1 MKKSI
6 LFSVLVAMCALSAN
20 AQKLKGDVKALSGEN
35 VNVVFNYEG
44 LLINGKAKQAYLDAE
59 EKRSKEPEK
68 FLEDWQNY
76 LDNVFK
82 ATFITFF
89 NGIMTESEV
98 VAGSFDD
105 ADYTIKV
112 DVKSINTGNFAGP
125 FSKPS
130 IVSAATVSFLKTG
143 DATPLGSIEFKN
155 VSATTSSVN
164 PVTLARMTMSFGTLG
179 ERTAAIVKNSL

>member
-6 LFSVLVAMCALSAN
+6 FISVLVALFAISAN
-20 AQKLKGDVKALSGEN
+20 AQKLKGDVKAIKDEN

-44 LLINGKAKQAYLDAE
+44 LQINGKDKQTYLEAE
-59 EKRSKEPEK
+59 QKRSKEPEK
-68 FLEDWQNY
+68 FMEDWQNY
-76 LDNVFK
+76 LDKVFV

-89 NGIMTESEV
+89 NGVMEDNEV
-98 VAGSFDD
+98 VTGVFDD

-112 DVKSINTGNFAGP
+112 DVKSINTGSFAGP

-155 VSATTSSVN
+155 VSAATSSVN

-179 ERTAAIVKNSL
+179 ERTAAIVKKNF